1 MVDGSRHVVR
11 IKTNMKCQV
20 NKYHKFDKPV
30 IKNCCFLF
38 IYNAFNKNINGENFE
53 MKIIKPEQYSDK
65 NKTDKINCALIDC
78 IRVLN

>member
-53 MKIIKPEQYSDK
+53 MKIIKPEHSQK

>member
-53 MKIIKPEQYSDK
+53 MKIKNLNNTVKKIKQIK
-65 NKTDKINCALIDC
+65 
-78 IRVLN
+78 

>member
-20 NKYHKFDKPV
+20 NKYHRFDEPV
-30 IKNCCFLF
+30 IKNIVVFF
-38 IYNAFNKNINGENFE
+38 IYTAINKKINRENFE
-53 MKIIKPEQYSDK
+53 MKKTLYNTVIIKTY
-65 NKTDKINCALIDC
+65 KINCALIDC